1 MPGFQMFPRFP
12 EIGDHAPS
20 LESIR
25 SKNPMA
31 FAVFWALLFFFS
43 MVVVPCLLVRYNF
56 LGSFLISFPVLIL
69 ANLFILYSLAS
80 AAEELGKFQ
89 TIDDLDDSERWTYE
103 GVVRFF
109 EEHPDLAYYRDEVL
123 RQNRPFF
130 VGEMDAL
137 SRKVGRKALYGEGGL
152 KSVAL

>member
-89 TIDDLDDSERWTYE
+89 TIDDLDDSERWTYD

-109 EEHPDLAYYRDEVL
+109 AAPEPPVFRRGDGRPLAECGAQGSLRGRRAEV
-123 RQNRPFF
+123 RRF
-130 VGEMDAL
+130 VIF
-137 SRKVGRKALYGEGGL
+137 
-152 KSVAL
+152 